1 MQTVNCTQLR
11 NYLDSIVKTCN
22 EAGPHLVSLVLFG
35 SSVVGGFSEALSD
48 VDLILVVPDGTCTNE
63 LYQLRLSVECIE
75 FQNGFR
81 SDCGAKSWIDRLA
94 MKVTANNRTFFM
106 CSRSELVSGKV
117 RLILG
122 LSRSQAFFVDRA
134 VLPSIVAS
142 SVTVWGEDLLSQLPV
157 KPIRRF
163 DVFKSFFGLF
173 SQALFCIALFPWA
186 SDATLYAIGTL
197 KRSIHS
203 CYLVYEGRRRS
214 LEEEIN
220 FFERRFGTSRT
231 MKELLA
237 LRTDHQRSLGF
248 LIRSLP
254 VLIWLHWRTAVD
266 NKFPLSLM
274 DRLREQPESNAKP
287 TAGGHKWSS

>member
-1 MQTVNCTQLR
+1 
-11 NYLDSIVKTCN
+11 
-22 EAGPHLVSLVLFG
+22 LVSLVLFG

-48 VDLILVVPDGTCTNE
+48 VDLILVVPDGTSTNE
-63 LYQLRLSVECIE
+63 QYRLRLSIEWLE
-75 FQNGFR
+75 FQHGFR
-81 SDCGAKSWIDRLA
+81 SERGAKPWIDRLA
-94 MKVTANNRTFFM
+94 MKVTANNRTFFI

-134 VLPSIVAS
+134 VLPSIIAS
-142 SVTVWGEDLLSQLPV
+142 SVTVWGEDLLSQIPA

-173 SQALFCIALFPWA
+173 SQALFCVAFFPWA
-186 SDATLYAIGTL
+186 SDTTEYATGTL

-203 CYLVYEGRRRS
+203 CYLIYEGRRRS

-220 FFERRFGTSRT
+220 FFKRRFAASRT

-237 LRTDHQRSLGF
+237 LRTEHRRSFGF
-248 LIRSLP
+248 ITRCLP
-254 VLIWLHWRTAVD
+254 TLIWLYWRTAVD
-266 NKFPLSLM
+266 NKFPLSPI
-274 DRLREQPESNAKP
+274 DRLGERRVTSRYPELKRLSD
-287 TAGGHKWSS
+287 GGGR